1 MTEELNI
8 KNKFYIDINT
18 NRYHHRGQTVSS
30 KCLNIGSYKKEFVP
44 LLAINKE
51 GNEFSN
57 YRSVNFSSRVDVK
70 YANHYN
76 SLSPYAKY
84 IIKQSLA
91 KLEVR
96 GQRWRSIEVTN
107 NKEYLTVLGDV
118 VNIFNNY
125 IKSPFYY
132 KVEDSSMAWGDSGYY
147 DDLFNHFWKGSD
159 NNQLKFRSRT
169 YPLSY
174 TASPY
179 VLSEWDKS
187 TGNIETL
194 VMIITQPKYIPII
207 RASFILGEPI
217 DTRFLQLWVR
227 DDFDIP
233 HSRFKNIRPRYRK
246 QIKAVCA
253 DADIPI
259 IEVTKKDFASLFNHY
274 TIPKTNN
281 PKEYKD
287 CLFNLYNQFI
297 TNQGDDFSYLK
308 NYN

>member
-1 MTEELNI
+1 MLSYLFGFSPVYFLRLIFKNLNPINI
-8 KNKFYIDINT
+8 KKPFINIVIWLCIATSTTAFSYDELT
-18 NRYHHRGQTVSS
+18 NTQLSAT
-30 KCLNIGSYKKEFVP
+30 
-44 LLAINKE
+44 
-51 GNEFSN
+51 
-57 YRSVNFSSRVDVK
+57 SVNSTF
-70 YANHYN
+70 
-76 SLSPYAKY
+76 
-84 IIKQSLA
+84 
-91 KLEVR
+91 LE
-96 GQRWRSIEVTN
+96 SN
-107 NKEYLTVLGDV
+107 
-118 VNIFNNY
+118 
-125 IKSPFYY
+125 
-132 KVEDSSMAWGDSGYY
+132 
-147 DDLFNHFWKGSD
+147 

-287 CLFNLYNQFI
+287 CLSNLYNQFI